1 MGGSTKLNAV
11 KMLKINKLTSLTSLK
26 QEMGG
31 IIIIDP
37 QGIILSVNEIFCA
50 KSGYLPGEIIGRNLC
65 QLETKGFTGIFF
77 RILLRYLQETERW
90 QGEIWIPHKKG
101 SLCRYWVTVS
111 ALKDVKGETIQF
123 TVILKQKSGQH
134 FPGRKSSSVSN
145 YDCLT
150 GLPNR
155 LFFHEHL
162 QAVLKTRKNPDIAVL
177 FLDLD
182 RLKTIND
189 TLGYGIGDLIL
200 QLVAK
205 RLVRNVPEGSTVA
218 RMGGDEFIILLEK
231 VAGTTDAVN
240 VAQKL
245 LKELATPF
253 NNKGQEL
260 FISAS
265 IGITLFPTGGS
276 DPENLIKNAETAMDR
291 VKQRGRNRYQVYM
304 PAMNAMA
311 LENLK
316 LSTDLRRALERDEF
330 LLHYQPQI
338 DMDTGSVIGIETLL
352 RWQHPDLGLI
362 YPDGFISI
370 AEETGLIIPIGE
382 WVLRAAVSQNKAWQD
397 SGLPRVPIAVN
408 ISARQFQQQNLPG
421 TIASI
426 LKGNGLRPE
435 CLELEITETVTMQ
448 DTEYTIE
455 TFRRLKEM
463 RIPISIDDFGT
474 GYCSLTYLRKYP
486 FNKLKIDKTFI
497 RDIDNSRHE
506 NAILK
511 AIIGLGHSLDL
522 KVIAEG
528 VETSEQMELLHRYGC
543 NGVQGYL
550 FGKPMPAEELA
561 RILKN

>member
-1 MGGSTKLNAV
+1 MGGKTKMNALRV
-11 KMLKINKLTSLTSLK
+11 FKAHRLAALTPFK
-26 QEMGG
+26 QEMEGV
-31 IIIIDP
+31 INIDS
-37 QGIILSVNEIFCA
+37 QGTILGVNEIFCA
-50 KSGYLPGEIIGRNLC
+50 NTGYLSGEIIGRNLC
-65 QLETKGFTGIFF
+65 HLESKGFKGMFF
-77 RILLRYLQETERW
+77 RLLLRYLKERDRW

-101 SLCRYWVTVS
+101 NLCRHWVNIS
-111 ALKDVKGETIQF
+111 ALKNIKGETIQF
-123 TVILKQKSGQH
+123 TAVFKGISGQYS
-134 FPGRKSSSVSN
+134 PDRSSFFISN

-155 LFFHEHL
+155 IHFHEHL
-162 QAVLKTRKNPDIAVL
+162 QALLEGQENPDIAVL
-177 FLDLD
+177 FFDLD
-182 RLKTIND
+182 RLKTINN

-200 QLVAK
+200 QLVAQ
-205 RLVRNVPEGSTVA
+205 RLVRNVPEGSMVA

-231 VAGTTDAVN
+231 ISGTTDAIN
-240 VAQKL
+240 VAQVL
-245 LKELATPF
+245 LKELSKPF

-276 DPENLIKNAETAMDR
+276 DPENLIKNAEIAMDQ
-291 VKQRGRNRYQVYM
+291 VKKQGRNRYQVYI
-304 PAMNAMA
+304 PTMNAMA
-311 LENLK
+311 LDHFK
-316 LSTDLRRALERDEF
+316 LSTGLRRALEKDEF

-338 DMDTGSVIGIETLL
+338 DMDTGDVIGIEALL
-352 RWQHPDLGLI
+352 RWQHPDLGLL

-382 WVLRAAVSQNKAWQD
+382 WVLRAAALQNKAWQD
-397 SGLPRVPIAVN
+397 CGFPRVQMAVN
-408 ISARQFQQQNLPG
+408 ISARQFHQRHLSE
-421 TIASI
+421 TIANV
-426 LKGNGLRPE
+426 LKDTGLSPE
-435 CLELEITETVTMQ
+435 YLELEITETVTMQ
-448 DTEYTIE
+448 DTDYTME
-455 TFRRLKEM
+455 TLSWLKEM

-497 RDIDNSRHE
+497 RDIVDLEHE
-506 NAILK
+506 NAIVK
-511 AIIGLGHSLDL
+511 AIIGLGHSLNL

-561 RILKN
+561 RILT